1 MKVLVA
7 GSINI
12 DLVAKIDRFPN
23 EGETLMGK
31 TLTQLIGGKG
41 ANQSTAVA
49 KQGVQTTLWGMVGSD
64 DFGAC
69 IKKEVVSLNISPSIS
84 VGCESTGV
92 AIIETDSGGKNRIV
106 VIPGANGEF
115 TVDEAKKNI
124 SILDEHDILVMQFEI
139 PMDTVEFLA
148 QEAKKRNKLV
158 IINPAPAMEMSDALL
173 ESVDYLIPNE
183 HELSIISGMP
193 VDNYEQVIQAVD
205 KIKDKVSHMIVT
217 LGGNGV
223 FVSSKEY
230 TGSLKAYDVKIVD
243 TTGAGDS
250 FIGCLAGA
258 LAKGLSLEEA
268 VSYANKGAAISVT
281 RMGAF
286 NSSGSTEEITN
297 FKI

>member
-1 MKVLVA
+1 MKVLVV
-7 GSINI
+7 GSINM

-49 KQGVQTTLWGMVGSD
+49 KQGVQTTLWGMVGND
-64 DFGAC
+64 EFGAS
-69 IKKEVVSLNISPSIS
+69 IKKEVESLNISPSIS
-84 VGCESTGV
+84 VGKESTGV
-92 AIIETDSGGKNRIV
+92 AIIETDSSGKNRIV

-124 SILDEHDILVMQFEI
+124 AILDEHDILVMQFEI

-148 QEAKKRNKLV
+148 QEAKKRNKTV
-158 IINPAPAMEMSDALL
+158 IVNPAPAMAMSDVLL

-183 HELSIISGMP
+183 HELSVISNIETKT
-193 VDNYEQVIQAVD
+193 DEQILQAVD
-205 KIKDKVSHMIVT
+205 KLKDKVLNMIVT
-217 LGGNGV
+217 LGSNGV
-223 FVSSKEY
+223 YVSSKEY
-230 TGSLKAYDVKIVD
+230 TGSLKAHDVKIVD

-258 LAKGLSLEEA
+258 LAKGLPLEEA

-286 NSSGSTEEITN
+286 NSSGSAEEIAN
-297 FKI
+297 FNI